1 MDDIKPN
8 PKISREQ
15 HLTEVA
21 QREDA
26 LIAEVKKKLPD
37 FVDLCNSEVKI
48 LILHQD
54 AFASAYQDDE
64 LRLLGMAIK
73 YAGLNGKDLRIIG
86 VNRATI

>member
-8 PKISREQ
+8 PKMSHEQ

-37 FVDLCNSEVKI
+37 FVDLFNS
-48 LILHQD
+48 
-54 AFASAYQDDE
+54 
-64 LRLLGMAIK
+64 
-73 YAGLNGKDLRIIG
+73 
-86 VNRATI
+86 